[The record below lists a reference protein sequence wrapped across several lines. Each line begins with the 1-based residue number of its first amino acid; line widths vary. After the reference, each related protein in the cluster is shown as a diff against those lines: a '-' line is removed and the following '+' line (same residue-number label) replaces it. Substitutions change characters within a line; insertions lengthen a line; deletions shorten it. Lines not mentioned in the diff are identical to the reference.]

1 MESVALGIMAKSP
14 PQTVERWCCTV
25 PSARF
30 YIIRPLEERGGGRLF
45 TKEGILEAEEGRAKE
60 QSYWI
65 KLRSVINWDGSLD

>member
-1 MESVALGIMAKSP
+1 M
-14 PQTVERWCCTV
+14 

-65 KLRSVINWDGSLD
+65 KLRSVINWDGSLDKSFGIGK

>member
-30 YIIRPLEERGGGRLF
+30 YIIRPLEEGRRLF
-45 TKEGILEAEEGRAKE
+45 TKEGILEAEKMRAKE
-60 QSYWI
+60 PSYWI
-65 KLRSVINWDGSLD
+65 KLRSAINWDGSLD

>member
-30 YIIRPLEERGGGRLF
+30 YIIRPLEEGRRLF
-45 TKEGILEAEEGRAKE
+45 TKEGILEAEKMRAKE
-60 QSYWI
+60 PSYWI
-65 KLRSVINWDGSLD
+65 KLRSVINRGGSLD

>member
-45 TKEGILEAEEGRAKE
+45 TKEGILEGEEGRAKE

>member
-14 PQTVERWCCTV
+14 PQTVERGCCTV

-30 YIIRPLEERGGGRLF
+30 YIIRPLEEGRRLF
-45 TKEGILEAEEGRAKE
+45 TKEGILEAEQGRAKE

-65 KLRSVINWDGSLD
+65 KLRSVINWDGSPD